1 MIASN
6 VLKAFRT
13 GVANRSEG
21 DIIEHVLV
29 LEMFQRFSNT
39 QTYLN
44 KQTMSW
50 CKDFLWRHVFLIA
63 FVKLTER
70 CQQATPHL
78 FCVKEWHVNKNHSDD
93 MSRDISL
100 KFVACVCGKSGWA
113 LGSIDLVAWTVLC
126 FVKDDVLDANPS
138 RSRGFRRSVAF
149 RTRARIVQDVT
160 PNEWKNKTTDSS
172 SIICSCGEP
181 AFYKY
186 VICMAQCSVCL
197 NGACLGFS
205 NPSLKW
211 QRSSWR
217 SARNWT
223 DRNTGRRSFRGPTI
237 TAGD

>member
-113 LGSIDLVAWTVLC
+113 LGSIDLVAWTALCLLRTTSWTLTQVSLEVFEGLWPSARALVLC
-126 FVKDDVLDANPS
+126 KMWHQTNGKTKQQTA
-138 RSRGFRRSVAF
+138 
-149 RTRARIVQDVT
+149 RALYAAVENQHFI
-160 PNEWKNKTTDSS
+160 NMWSACAMFCLFEWR
-172 SIICSCGEP
+172 
-181 AFYKY
+181 
-186 VICMAQCSVCL
+186 M
-197 NGACLGFS
+197 LGF
-205 NPSLKW
+205 
-211 QRSSWR
+211 Q
-217 SARNWT
+217 
-223 DRNTGRRSFRGPTI
+223 
-237 TAGD
+237 